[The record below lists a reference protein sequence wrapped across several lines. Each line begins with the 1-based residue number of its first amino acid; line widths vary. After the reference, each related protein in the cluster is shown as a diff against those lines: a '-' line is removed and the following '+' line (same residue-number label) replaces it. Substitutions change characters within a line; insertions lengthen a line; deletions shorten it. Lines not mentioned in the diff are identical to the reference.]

1 MISMDHC
8 INCGADILIQDEESG
23 EVICSKCGFV
33 ASQRIL
39 DRRPEWRGYS
49 FTKNDKERLG
59 APLTF
64 LIHDMGLSTIALED
78 SIHSDEI
85 SRILKKNIIE
95 SGDKS
100 LIRTLSAIHALSSKI
115 QLPES
120 VKENAALIV
129 RRLWKKGLKLGRN
142 YRGMAAASLYISSK
156 VFSIP
161 RNMKEFINLSGIS
174 KKSFWKCY
182 KKIIQDLRIRSD
194 VWEINVIVS
203 KIINQ
208 LNLRG
213 EVEHL
218 ANEIIRVAGEAGLV
232 SGKKPDSLAAASIY
246 LAAKMLKLKVNQRRL
261 AKIASISITTLRSRY
276 KELDQLISRS

>member
-1 MISMDHC
+1 MDRC
-8 INCGADILIQDEESG
+8 LNCGAHTLIQDEDNG
-23 EVICSKCGFV
+23 EIICSNCGFV
-33 ASQRIL
+33 ASHKIL
-39 DRRPEWRGYS
+39 DRRSECRSYS
-49 FTKNDKERLG
+49 FTKNDKERVG

-64 LIHDMGLSTIALED
+64 LIHDMGFSTTTLEN
-78 SIHSDEI
+78 STYSDEI
-85 SRILKKNIIE
+85 SRILKKNIVE

-100 LIRTLSAIHALSSKI
+100 LIRTLSAVHALSSKI

-129 RRLWKKGLKLGRN
+129 RRLWRKDLKLGRN
-142 YRGMAAASLYISSK
+142 CRGIAAASLYISSK
-156 VFSIP
+156 IFSIP
-161 RNMKEFINLSGIS
+161 KNMKEFINLSGIS

-182 KKIIQDLRIRSD
+182 RKIIQDLKIRGDIRETS
-194 VWEINVIVS
+194 VIVS

-218 ANEIIRVAGEAGLV
+218 ANKIIEVAGEAGLA

-246 LAAKMLKLKVNQRRL
+246 LAAKMLGQKVNQRRL

-276 KELDQLISRS
+276 KELNQVVNES

>member
-1 MISMDHC
+1 MDRC
-8 INCGADILIQDEESG
+8 LNCGAGTLIQDEDSG
-23 EVICSKCGFV
+23 EIVCPNCGFIV
-33 ASQRIL
+33 SYKIL
-39 DRRPEWRGYS
+39 DRRLGGRGYS

-64 LIHDMGLSTIALED
+64 LIHDMGFSTTALE
-78 SIHSDEI
+78 SSTYSDKI

-120 VKENAALIV
+120 VKENAALII
-129 RRLWKKGLKLGRN
+129 RRLWRKDLKLGRN

-156 VFSIP
+156 IFSIP

-182 KKIIQDLRIRSD
+182 KKIIQDLKIRGD
-194 VWEINVIVS
+194 VWETSVVVS

-218 ANEIIRVAGEAGLV
+218 ANEIIKVAGEVGLV

-246 LAAKMLKLKVNQRRL
+246 LAAKILGQKVNQRRL
-261 AKIASISITTLRSRY
+261 ARTASISTTTLRSRC
-276 KELDQLISRS
+276 KELYQVINES

>member
-1 MISMDHC
+1 MDRC
-8 INCGADILIQDEESG
+8 LNCGAGTLIQDEDSG
-23 EVICSKCGFV
+23 EIVCPNCGFIV
-33 ASQRIL
+33 SYKIL
-39 DRRPEWRGYS
+39 DRRPEGRSYS
-49 FTKNDKERLG
+49 FMKNDKERLG

-64 LIHDMGLSTIALED
+64 LIHDMGFSTTALE
-78 SIHSDEI
+78 SSTYSDKI

-120 VKENAALIV
+120 VKENAALII
-129 RRLWKKGLKLGRN
+129 RRLWRKDLKLGRN

-156 VFSIP
+156 IFSIP

-182 KKIIQDLRIRSD
+182 KKIIQDLKIRGD
-194 VWEINVIVS
+194 IWETSVIVS

-218 ANEIIRVAGEAGLV
+218 ANEIIKVAGEAGLV

-246 LAAKMLKLKVNQRRL
+246 LAAKILGQKVNQRRL
-261 AKIASISITTLRSRY
+261 AKTASISTTTLRSRY
-276 KELDQLISRS
+276 RELNQVINES